1 MKDSNDVTIIN
12 NIEEDIKI
20 NETFYNNEITE
31 DISGTILSID
41 IFNSYLVSLIN
52 KEYSDF
58 KSKDYFNKYYCIN
71 TKWMN
76 NNLELYNY
84 RKVKT
89 LISEYKIKSVEVL
102 DMKIKEKK
110 IPLNPGFNNEIKESI
125 RSENFEPEKKT
136 MIPKKIYENYKTEES
151 VEYFDDFVI
160 VNKELYD
167 QIKQDDKTEN
177 KVDICLVD
185 NIFIYKV
192 NENILGIG
200 IPEIRRETLPIFK
213 IQFFILINEKFIDMD
228 KDEKI
233 IFNSDSEVKEIF
245 LRKDLEE
252 YLKLSR
258 KVEFDREGNFTKT
271 DMEFNK
277 HKIGFIFNID
287 FNLEKYWK
295 RTEEKY
301 NKKKEILN
309 SFNKLKQ
316 IEEERIKKEEEEKR
330 KKNEEEENKRKKE
343 EKEKIREKEISED
356 KMFEETR
363 KKKKARESIKN
374 EEINEISNKLHQDY
388 NKSIYKKE
396 KEKKE
401 EEKEKEKEKEKKE
414 DDEEKKEDDEEEEE
428 DDEEEEEDDEEEEE
442 DDEEDDDDEEK
453 EDDEEEEEKEDI
465 KKEKKEDIK
474 KEEEK
479 DEKKKDKKKEEK
491 KKDKKK
497 EERKKDKKKE
507 EKKKNNHK
515 NIFDELEKRRKKVIK
530 RKKKLDIKKMKKI
543 KKEFKKK
550 HPDIDLQ

>member
-12 NIEEDIKI
+12 NIEEDIKF

-41 IFNSYLVSLIN
+41 IFNTYLVSLIN

-110 IPLNPGFNNEIKESI
+110 IPLNPGFNDEIKESI

-136 MIPKKIYENYKTEES
+136 MIPKKICEIYKTEES

-177 KVDICLVD
+177 KIDICLVD

-213 IQFFILINEKFIDMD
+213 IQFFILINEKFLDMD

-277 HKIGFIFNID
+277 HKIGFIYNID

-316 IEEERIKKEEEEKR
+316 IEEERIKKEEEEKK

-363 KKKKARESIKN
+363 KKKEARESIKN
-374 EEINEISNKLHQDY
+374 EEINKISNKLHQDY
-388 NKSIYKKE
+388 NKNIYEKE

-414 DDEEKKEDDEEEEE
+414 EEDDDEEEEE
-428 DDEEEEEDDEEEEE
+428 DDEEEEE
-442 DDEEDDDDEEK
+442 EDDDD
-453 EDDEEEEEKEDI
+453 EEEKEDI
-465 KKEKKEDIK
+465 KKEKKEDDKKEDKK

-479 DEKKKDKKKEEK
+479 EDKTIYKKEDDKKKDKKKEEKKKEEK

-497 EERKKDKKKE
+497 EEKKKI
-507 EKKKNNHK
+507 NHK
-515 NIFDELEKRRKKVIK
+515 NTFDELEKRRKKVIK
-530 RKKKLDIKKMKKI
+530 RKEKLYKKKMKKI

>member
-12 NIEEDIKI
+12 NIEEDIKF

-41 IFNSYLVSLIN
+41 IFNTYLVSLIN

-110 IPLNPGFNNEIKESI
+110 IPLNPGFNDEIKESI
-125 RSENFEPEKKT
+125 RSENFDPEKKT
-136 MIPKKIYENYKTEES
+136 MIPKKICEIYKTEES

-177 KVDICLVD
+177 KIDICLVD

-213 IQFFILINEKFIDMD
+213 IQFFILINEKFLDMD

-258 KVEFDREGNFTKT
+258 KVEFGREGNFTKT

-277 HKIGFIFNID
+277 HKIGFIYNID

-316 IEEERIKKEEEEKR
+316 IEEERIKKEEEEKK

-363 KKKKARESIKN
+363 KKKEARESIKN
-374 EEINEISNKLHQDY
+374 EEINKISNKLHQDY
-388 NKSIYKKE
+388 NKNIYEKE

-414 DDEEKKEDDEEEEE
+414 EEDDDEEEEE
-428 DDEEEEEDDEEEEE
+428 DDEEEEE
-442 DDEEDDDDEEK
+442 EDDDD
-453 EDDEEEEEKEDI
+453 DDEEEEKEDI
-465 KKEKKEDIK
+465 KKEKKEDDKKEDKK

-479 DEKKKDKKKEEK
+479 EDKTIYKKEDDKKKDKKKEEKKKEEK

-497 EERKKDKKKE
+497 EEKKKI
-507 EKKKNNHK
+507 NHK
-515 NIFDELEKRRKKVIK
+515 NTFDELEKRRKKVIK
-530 RKKKLDIKKMKKI
+530 RKEKLYKKKMKKI